1 MKLVS
6 DTSAP
11 PQNAVAALVLGNSSL
26 MTMVPR
32 SSTSTTYAIDAD
44 AQKVFGWTVGEN
56 GELTPVGA
64 FDGMPA
70 TVAGLAAS

>member
-1 MKLVS
+1 MRRSTREGEKGIR
-6 DTSAP
+6 DE
-11 PQNAVAALVLGNSSL
+11 ALSRDGRYL
-26 MTMVPR
+26 
-32 SSTSTTYAIDAD
+32 YAIDAD